1 MQSDLAV
8 VHGLQ
13 LIPFDARHGN
23 GWQDVPDVCCLI
35 GDKRIFALFF
45 NYFVRTPCTMKKIT
59 DYRKLLG
66 VSKTT
71 ELKELKTIYRNF
83 MKDWHPDKF
92 PDNEA
97 GKHESEEKSKAI
109 IEAYHFLVSIAPE
122 TQAQAL
128 PVYTQTTTS
137 SSISDISYESLTLK
151 ITFADGSIYE
161 YFDVPRNTYV
171 KLINA
176 ESQGR
181 FARRHIYNEFVYRNV
196 GKQVTE

>member
-1 MQSDLAV
+1 
-8 VHGLQ
+8 
-13 LIPFDARHGN
+13 
-23 GWQDVPDVCCLI
+23 
-35 GDKRIFALFF
+35 
-45 NYFVRTPCTMKKIT
+45 MKKIT

-92 PDNEA
+92 QDED
-97 GKHESEEKSKAI
+97 GKQESEEKSKAI

-137 SSISDISYESLTLK
+137 SSITDLAYESQTLK

-161 YFDVPRNTYV
+161 YFDVPRNTYM

-181 FARRHIYNEFVYRNV
+181 FARRHIYNAFLYRNV
-196 GKQVTE
+196 SKLSTE